1 MVFFLVYSP
10 KKLLQLLV
18 FPPPRHIS
26 QLSERFLGH
35 PAELFDEQD
44 QVTAR
49 VLRGL
54 VGAFSMWLMGGGR
67 WMKHV
72 GGLWWFIGVYMGL

>member
-1 MVFFLVYSP
+1 
-10 KKLLQLLV
+10 
-18 FPPPRHIS
+18 
-26 QLSERFLGH
+26 
-35 PAELFDEQD
+35 
-44 QVTAR
+44 VTAR

-54 VGAFSMWLMGGGR
+54 VGAFSRWLMGGGR